1 MGQTTVEEEDI
12 KAEVENTCGEPAP
25 PVDTTFPAMARSRA
39 DRYPDLPDF
48 LLRRRECA
56 A

>member
-25 PVDTTFPAMARSRA
+25 PS
-39 DRYPDLPDF
+39 
-48 LLRRRECA
+48 
-56 A
+56 